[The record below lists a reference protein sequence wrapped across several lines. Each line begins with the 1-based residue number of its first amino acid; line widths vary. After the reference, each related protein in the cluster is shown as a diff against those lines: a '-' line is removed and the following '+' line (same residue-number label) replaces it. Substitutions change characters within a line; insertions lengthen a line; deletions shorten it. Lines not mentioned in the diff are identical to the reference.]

1 LRDPLKKVNR
11 SKLTPKTHAKLKL
24 VLEIVVVAFLV
35 AVSFGIRVIPSYDA
49 VVQEGK
55 TSYTSVDDYF
65 YMRIADNLI
74 VNWPNFT
81 TVDLYRNYPEGVV
94 VGNTRLLHPFI
105 IAAASKVTGIGLD
118 TVAAWVPPI
127 YGTLSI
133 LFLYIA
139 FRFVFKRAIA
149 LIGLAFL
156 CIMPGEFLSRS
167 SLGAMDSHALEILA
181 SSFMLSF
188 LLLSLSVKH
197 RIVKIVLATIA
208 GIGLSFYISA
218 WEGAPVFILIIL
230 IAIFIW
236 WIIEYFK
243 KTATELPYLQIIICA
258 AIPLITLFI
267 TGYSLMQIF
276 SIAGLFGGTCILWIL
291 HKKPRS
297 YLIIAAITAAIAA
310 TIGWIMFPTQA
321 IVILQYAITFFRWNA
336 TSATA
341 EEAPLLLMNG
351 EFSFSPAWIY
361 FAGVMYLFLV
371 GIGAMAYY
379 IIKKNNRIDWLIVLV
394 WSIVIFV
401 AMTSMKRWAYY
412 AAIPMSITAAY
423 ICWIFCKN
431 IATLETTKGKAFSP
445 GTVLILVVL
454 ISILSIVPF
463 LQMVP
468 GYSNSVR
475 SGQMSPGWSEAVD
488 WLKTTPDPIENGYT
502 SMYTEA
508 EYPDTAY
515 GVMTWWDY
523 GYWVLR
529 EGHRITYS
537 DPGGGNRR
545 FCGWFLS
552 TDNMTEVMES
562 VNSMKI
568 KYIIIDY
575 SMTTG
580 KNYSIVQHAAAR
592 AIDFQEPFKIYY
604 DRRTGSYNQMQ
615 INYISYYQELMVRLY
630 NFNGLAVDSPGCP
643 VFRYEEINGNREIIE
658 AVDLPDYDTA
668 TLYVAQHK
676 EAKYIIG
683 GTNPFLSPIKMD
695 ALPQFKPVFF
705 SRSSIDMGNG
715 MMIPEVK
722 IFEVVNE

>member
-1 LRDPLKKVNR
+1 LKKINR
-11 SKLTPKTHAKLKL
+11 SKITSNKHTKLKL
-24 VLEIVVVAFLV
+24 LLEIVAVTFLV
-35 AVSFGIRVIPSYDA
+35 AVSFGIRVIPSYD
-49 VVQEGK
+49 VVFQGDK
-55 TSYTSVDDYF
+55 VNYSSVDDYF
-65 YMRIADNLI
+65 YMRIADNLL

-81 TVDLYRNYPEGVV
+81 NTDLYRNYPGGVV

-105 IAAASKVTGIGLD
+105 IATASKVTGINLD
-118 TVAAWVPPI
+118 TIAAWIPPI
-127 YGTLSI
+127 YGTLAII
-133 LFLYIA
+133 LLYVA
-139 FRFVFKRAIA
+139 LRSVFKRAIA
-149 LIGLAFL
+149 LISLVFL
-156 CIMPGEFLSRS
+156 SVMPGEFLSRS
-167 SLGAMDSHALEILA
+167 SLGSMDSHSLEIVA
-181 SSFMLSF
+181 SSFMISF

-197 RIVKIVLATIA
+197 KIFKIILAIIA
-208 GIGLSFYISA
+208 GIGLSFYVSA
-218 WEGAPVFILIIL
+218 WEGAPVFVLIIFV
-230 IAIFIW
+230 AVFIW
-236 WIIEYFK
+236 WILEYFK
-243 KTATELPYLQIIICA
+243 KTATELPYLQIIIFA
-258 AIPLITLFI
+258 VIPLITLFI
-267 TGYSLMQIF
+267 TGYSLIQVF
-276 SIAGLFGGTCILWIL
+276 SLAGLAGGTCILWAL
-291 HKKPRS
+291 HKKPNI
-297 YLIIAAITAAIAA
+297 YLIIAAIIATAVAI
-310 TIGWIMFPTQA
+310 IGWIVFPTQTNT
-321 IVILQYAITFFRWNA
+321 ILQYAINFFRWNA

-371 GIGAMAYY
+371 GIGTMAYY
-379 IIKKNNRIDWLIVLV
+379 VVKKNNKIDWIIVLV
-394 WSIVIFV
+394 WSIVIFL

-412 AAIPMSITAAY
+412 AAIPMSVMAAY
-423 ICWIFCKN
+423 ICWVFCKN
-431 IATLETTKGKAFSP
+431 IAALETTKGKAFSP
-445 GTVLILVVL
+445 GTILILVVL
-454 ISILSIVPF
+454 ISMLSIVPF

-468 GYSNSVR
+468 TYANSVR
-475 SGQMSPGWSEAVD
+475 SGQISPGWREAIE

-502 SMYTEA
+502 AMYSEA
-508 EYPDTAY
+508 TYPDTAY

-523 GYWVLR
+523 GYWILR

-552 TDNMTEVMES
+552 TNNMTEAMEAIE
-562 VNSMKI
+562 SMKI

-580 KNYSIVQHAAAR
+580 KNYSIVQHAAER

-604 DRRTGSYNQMQ
+604 DHRTGSYNQMQ

-630 NFNGLAVDSPGCP
+630 NFNGLAVESPGCP

-658 AVDLPDYDTA
+658 AVDLPDYDSA
-668 TLYVAQHK
+668 TLYVAQHR

-715 MMIPEVK
+715 MMMPEVK
-722 IFEVVNE
+722 IFEVINE